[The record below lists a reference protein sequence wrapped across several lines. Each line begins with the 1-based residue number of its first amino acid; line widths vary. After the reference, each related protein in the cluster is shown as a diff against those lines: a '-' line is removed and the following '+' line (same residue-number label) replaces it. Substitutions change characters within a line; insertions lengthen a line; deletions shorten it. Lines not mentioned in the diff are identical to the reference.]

1 MTTSVSE
8 FERRKPRKTYKA
20 IQKLLKKYKH
30 IVADMEIKGEED
42 LTKIEMAADFLKELE
57 EVMKVFK
64 RGE

>member
-8 FERRKPRKTYKA
+8 FERRKPRKTHKA